1 MRHTTRHRP
10 DLPVGI
16 LLAAGLGSRFDP
28 AGLRNKLTEPL
39 PGGPSRGLP
48 VAFVA
53 ARRMRA
59 ALPRVIA
66 VVRPAS
72 QGSPHADTLYKLLID
87 AGCEVIV
94 SADAERGMGAALAA
108 AVRATADASGWLVAL
123 ADMPAIAPATIED
136 LAVALADAAAP
147 GATGT
152 AEAMSPAEFG
162 GNIIVAPFFEGQ
174 RGHPVG
180 FGTAHGAALAQLDGD
195 EGARSVLAN
204 WPVWRLET
212 LDAGVIRDVDTPLDL
227 SALGASLAAPSA
239 TS

>member
-1 MRHTTRHRP
+1 MHHVTRHRP
-10 DLPVGI
+10 GLPVGI

-39 PGGPSRGLP
+39 PAGPGRGLP

-66 VVRPAS
+66 VVRPGEPGSIHAS
-72 QGSPHADTLYKLLID
+72 TLRKVLAD

-108 AVRATADASGWLVAL
+108 AVRASMDAGAHVSSSASAGANASATGWLIAL
-123 ADMPAIAPATIED
+123 ADMPAIAPATIDD
-136 LAVALADAAAP
+136 LAAILGAPDAARD
-147 GATGT
+147 T
-152 AEAMSPAEFG
+152 
-162 GNIIVAPFFEGQ
+162 IVAPFFQGQ

-180 FGTAHGAALAQLDGD
+180 FGPAHGAALAQLDGD
-195 EGARSVLAN
+195 EGARSLLSTF
-204 WPVWRLET
+204 PILRLDT
-212 LDAGVIRDVDTPLDL
+212 LDAGVIRDIDTPRDL
-227 SALGASLAAPSA
+227 NALGDALAAP
-239 TS
+239 

>member
-10 DLPVGI
+10 GLPVGI

-39 PGGPSRGLP
+39 PAGPNRGLA

-59 ALPRVIA
+59 ALPRVVA

-72 QGSPHADTLYKLLID
+72 LHLDTLSKLLAD

-94 SADAERGMGAALAA
+94 SADAEHGMGAALAA
-108 AVRATADASGWLVAL
+108 AVRATADAPGWLVAL

-136 LAVALADAAAP
+136 LATALTGPGADAE
-147 GATGT
+147 T
-152 AEAMSPAEFG
+152 
-162 GNIIVAPFFEGQ
+162 IVAPFYEGR

-180 FGTAHGAALAQLDGD
+180 FGPAHGPALARLDGD
-195 EGARSVLAN
+195 EGARGLLTTL
-204 WPVWRLET
+204 PVRRFET

-227 SALGASLAAPSA
+227 SALGALPAVSLAGG
-239 TS
+239 